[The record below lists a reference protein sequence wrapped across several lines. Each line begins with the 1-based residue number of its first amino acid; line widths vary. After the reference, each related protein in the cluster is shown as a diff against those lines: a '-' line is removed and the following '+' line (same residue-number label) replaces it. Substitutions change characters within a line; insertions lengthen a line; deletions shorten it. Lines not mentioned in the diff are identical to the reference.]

1 MDTNEYSRALLEG
14 FLNCPGCQNPYN
26 STEHTPKLL
35 SCGHTYCDYCVT
47 YLAQSYGGKVR
58 CPEDGQEDFRDLED
72 IAESHHYKDLIE
84 KVMVCCNFNFN
95 HPGEFFSPSSMIC
108 VCTQCKPSSQ
118 YQDWVPTRGQDFGGH
133 YGHNSLVLLSDEGFK
148 ARVFQSN
155 PNIQDRMKRLHLL
168 AAREKQLLYFSL
180 LSVHYGQECTIP
192 MPGPPPGKVLDENGW
207 VELNRFHNIIPEKY
221 CQNLTEVRR
230 WTISQQHNQV
240 EAVTLKPDKRVELTA
255 IALCK
260 ECGDFTGGCIQ
271 SLIVVDGNETIG
283 ASMTTLASNVRYT
296 ARNKQYEKIIFAQP
310 FVMNALREYTFK
322 VKYVGRF
329 LYFGNPARRVD
340 PLKGPDGVTF
350 KVTDPAFKQP
360 EHQSGQGSLT
370 GPLVKFFYKPTGPI
384 RRI

>member
-1 MDTNEYSRALLEG
+1 
-14 FLNCPGCQNPYN
+14 
-26 STEHTPKLL
+26 
-35 SCGHTYCDYCVT
+35 
-47 YLAQSYGGKVR
+47 
-58 CPEDGQEDFRDLED
+58 
-72 IAESHHYKDLIE
+72 
-84 KVMVCCNFNFN
+84 
-95 HPGEFFSPSSMIC
+95 
-108 VCTQCKPSSQ
+108 
-118 YQDWVPTRGQDFGGH
+118 
-133 YGHNSLVLLSDEGFK
+133 
-148 ARVFQSN
+148 
-155 PNIQDRMKRLHLL
+155 
-168 AAREKQLLYFSL
+168 
-180 LSVHYGQECTIP
+180 